1 MHAMKMLFLCSTEF
15 QLLTALN
22 IRYHMHPD
30 DDADIIVN
38 NYHGEEK
45 ELADRIRKTG
55 LFHHVFAV
63 RSYIEEKTLHRY
75 FRCIIDDEPGI
86 SFLDAVVNSLK
97 FIKTKLMTA
106 LFGAKQ
112 YINNMVDDSSQLRM
126 EEYEAFFA
134 YGSKKVACH
143 VLDYILKYNLNCRI
157 NLIDEGTAA
166 YCVPELGRFSM
177 PSVMEIID
185 SCYLYDPDVVVYE
198 KEICKIPSLKKT
210 DIRFVQLLNEVFQF
224 KKDDVEDYR
233 NALIFFDQNVANK
246 VPNYLQRDSW
256 IIRFL
261 FRNAYRRHL
270 KEEKEFYEQLD
281 AMNIALDANVSR
293 DIWVKLHPRSSNDI
307 IAELESRHI
316 KIVRRY
322 DLPWELIELNCPTG
336 NNIMVTSY
344 SSSVCSY
351 NAVLEGKLDD
361 ARCIMMYLLSNTEFA
376 SALKRY
382 YIKVQ
387 KKYDNVYVPKD
398 MNEFKLCLNL

>member
-1 MHAMKMLFLCSTEF
+1 MKMLFLCSTEF

-86 SFLDAVVNSLK
+86 SFLDAIVNSLK

-177 PSVMEIID
+177 PSIMAIID
-185 SCYLYDPDVVVYE
+185 KCYLYDPDVVIYQ
-198 KEICKIPSLKKT
+198 KEIRKIPSFKKE
-210 DIRFVQLLNEVFQF
+210 DKEFIQLLNGVFRF
-224 KKDDVEDYR
+224 EKDDIEDYR
-233 NALIFFDQNVANK
+233 NALIFFDQNVSNK
-246 VPNYLQRDSW
+246 IPKYLQSDSW

-261 FRNAYRRHL
+261 FRNTYRRHI

-281 AMNIALDANVSR
+281 VMNMVLDANVSW
-293 DIWVKLHPRSSNDI
+293 DVWVKLHPRSSNDV
-307 IAELESRHI
+307 IAELKSRHI

-336 NNIMVTSY
+336 NNVLVTSY
-344 SSSVCSY
+344 SSSVCLHNSLFERTSDDTY
-351 NAVLEGKLDD
+351 CVLIYMFSGFEPLDEDIHYFD
-361 ARCIMMYLLSNTEFA
+361 AL
-376 SALKRY
+376 
-382 YIKVQ
+382 Q
-387 KKYDNVYVPKD
+387 KKYGDIYVPKD
-398 MNEFKLCLNL
+398 INEFRLRLNA